1 MRLFRSL
8 TLLLASLLMT
18 VAAPAAFADDTYQV
32 EMILVRQN
40 AVPAIVSRAAPED
53 WAAGAQRLGN
63 DSQRT
68 PALNDVVTKLT
79 ASGEY
84 TVLMHKAWQ
93 QSLGEAPAKVA
104 VSEGQE
110 QFGQFPIEGTL
121 EMKLGRFTD
130 VTADFWVNQIDA
142 NGLVTASERLRQD
155 SPTKNGQLNYLDN
168 GHLALLIKI
177 TSLTAPAPREAP
189 EVVPD

>member
-93 QSLGEAPAKVA
+93 QSIGEAPAKVA

-155 SPTKNGQLNYLDN
+155 SHTKNGQLNYLDN